1 MTAGTNHRPA
11 LCHMTASI
19 NHNPVRKGEAEQGS
33 GRGNS
38 HHGAGVAALLA
49 ALPDQEGSV
58 RLPQQQ
64 LLRLRPPQVAHE
76 PALLVVMGQLLV
88 LLAQTAAPAE
98 DRQVSRERRGA
109 SPGRRRRDSLLRV
122 VVPDSQPVVDEF
134 LPDSFVTEPPA
145 DAEVAGSSR
154 LSLEHVRGDGQLD
167 SPQVLVP
174 DLAELDEV
182 GLQAVH
188 LLVGLAHVQ
197 GLALQLL
204 LQAQLALVDLTQP

>member
-1 MTAGTNHRPA
+1 
-11 LCHMTASI
+11 
-19 NHNPVRKGEAEQGS
+19 
-33 GRGNS
+33 
-38 HHGAGVAALLA
+38 
-49 ALPDQEGSV
+49 
-58 RLPQQQ
+58 
-64 LLRLRPPQVAHE
+64 
-76 PALLVVMGQLLV
+76 MGQLLV
-88 LLAQTAAPAE
+88 LLAQTAAPVE
-98 DRQVSRERRGA
+98 DRQVSGERRGV
-109 SPGRRRRDSLLRV
+109 SPGRRRRDSLLGV

-204 LQAQLALVDLTQP
+204 LQAQLALVDLAQP